1 MKHNEAS
8 ETITENHDKVSSLNI
23 LHDRTGKEGGK
34 DLSHWNLVAQMF

>member
-8 ETITENHDKVSSLNI
+8 ETITEIHDKVSLNI